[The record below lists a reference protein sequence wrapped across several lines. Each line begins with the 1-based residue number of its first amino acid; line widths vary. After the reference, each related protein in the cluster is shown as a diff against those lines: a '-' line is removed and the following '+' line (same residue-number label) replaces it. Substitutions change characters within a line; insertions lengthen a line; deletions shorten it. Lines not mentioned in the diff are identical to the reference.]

1 MPLDQ
6 HLAGSDRTVT
16 GHQTPPPAGHILN
29 LPNILTLARFAAAP
43 LAWWLLVQHLADAAF
58 MLFVAASLT
67 DALDGYLARRM
78 GGNALGAIMDPMAD
92 KLLIVTMSVTLAATG
107 ALPTWLVMMVITRD
121 VLIGVGYLVIS
132 SRHRF
137 SVRPFLVSKVN
148 TVLQMA
154 LVSGA
159 LLQQGFGVG
168 LEPAMTALCWLTAAT
183 TVVSG
188 AAYLRNAM
196 MRDWS
201 SSGTG

>member
-1 MPLDQ
+1 
-6 HLAGSDRTVT
+6 
-16 GHQTPPPAGHILN
+16 
-29 LPNILTLARFAAAP
+29 
-43 LAWWLLVQHLADAAF
+43 